1 MPDQKQ
7 TLPVADEDRHAEIIA
22 NLLRWAQGG
31 ENIRAIVQTGSS
43 SRSPG
48 ASDRFSDRDIELI
61 CRDPTPLLTDDAWVH
76 AIAPVWV
83 ALSLENDPGDFETRL
98 VFFEGARKV
107 DFTIADRSRLD
118 AMIDTG
124 CLDPLYERGYRV
136 LLDKDG
142 LTSGLPAPTGRA
154 PRAPLPTEAEFAATV
169 TEFWFEAAHMPTY
182 LTRDDLWV
190 VKLRD
195 GTMKAMLLRMLEWHA
210 LYTSGPEIDVW
221 HIGTKMK
228 RWVDPETWAE
238 LHGIF
243 GHFDATDSVRA
254 LEATMR
260 LFTRLT
266 HEVADHAGFAVP
278 EAERHIR
285 AYVLG
290 FADAFHAVDPA

>member
-1 MPDQKQ
+1 MPDPKQ
-7 TLPVADEDRHAEIIA
+7 TLPGTSEDRHAVIMA
-22 NLLRWAQGG
+22 ALLQWAQGD
-31 ENIRAIVQTGSS
+31 ENIRAMVQTGSS

-48 ASDRFSDRDIELI
+48 ATDRFSDRDLELI
-61 CRDPTPLLTDDAWVH
+61 CRDPTPLLTDDAWIH

-83 ALSLENDPGDFETRL
+83 ALYLANDPGDFETRL
-98 VFFEGARKV
+98 VFFEGGRKV
-107 DFTIADRSRLD
+107 DFTIADRSHLA
-118 AMIDTG
+118 AMIETG

-142 LTSGLPAPTGRA
+142 LTADLPAPSGRA
-154 PRAPLPTEAEFAATV
+154 PSLPLPTEAEFAATV

-210 LYTSGPEIDVW
+210 VFTQGPDTDVW
-221 HIGTKMK
+221 HIGTKMQ
-228 RWVDPETWAE
+228 RWADPETWAE
-238 LHGIF
+238 LQGIF
-243 GHFDATDSVRA
+243 GRFDAADSVRA
-254 LEATMR
+254 LKATMR

-266 HEVADHAGFAVP
+266 HEVADRARFAVP
-278 EAERHIR
+278 EAERHIQ

-290 FADAFHAVDPA
+290 FADAFRSSGPA